1 MVKLACTVAVPPA
14 ARSGE
19 RRVGKGWGMGL
30 LLGSWFSRI
39 MVLVAAA
46 VAVAW
51 VFTTTVTVSEP
62 PALSEV
68 LLNDT
73 LCGIRSGWFVT
84 GAETVIAEELALSLV
99 TLLCDR
105 ALSLST

>member
-14 ARSGE
+14 AIDGVDTDTCGSDM
-19 RRVGKGWGMGL
+19 VL

-46 VAVAW
+46 VAVPW
-51 VFTTTVTVSEP
+51 FFTTTVTVSEP